1 MMKIN
6 VKSINLEFGNKSFSL
21 GSSRISVVILIT
33 LILVLT
39 GCTSA
44 NLGKKKTEDRVELSE
59 RQISILKQ
67 ENLPADYEKLT
78 DSQKKSIMAMEELL
92 VYLEDK
98 YDVSFSYVGYYTG
111 NVLEPEYLSARA
123 ENGDKSDIV
132 TVTRK
137 YSDEG
142 EVSIS
147 DDYPSV
153 AARGIYRTFLNDKMD
168 EMVGS
173 ENHFI
178 ILGSAYNPSGKN
190 AKSVEELRV
199 IDFSISQNIFLKES
213 SLDTTLKEFSMVL
226 RSWLESEDI
235 GGESRLFLLKDEDF
249 VDLNEENFSKFQL
262 QGAALERE
270 RFILD

>member
-1 MMKIN
+1 M
-6 VKSINLEFGNKSFSL
+6 
-21 GSSRISVVILIT
+21 
-33 LILVLT
+33 
-39 GCTSA
+39 A
-44 NLGKKKTEDRVELSE
+44 AKK
-59 RQISILKQ
+59 
-67 ENLPADYEKLT
+67 
-78 DSQKKSIMAMEELL
+78 
-92 VYLEDK
+92 
-98 YDVSFSYVGYYTG
+98 
-111 NVLEPEYLSARA
+111 
-123 ENGDKSDIV
+123 DIV

-190 AKSVEELRV
+190 AKSVEDLRKM
-199 IDFSISQNIFLKES
+199 DFSIGQNIFLKES
-213 SLDTTLKEFSMVL
+213 SLGTTLQEFSMVFKN
-226 RSWLESEDI
+226 WLESRGI

-249 VDLNEENFSKFQL
+249 VQINEENFPQFQL

-270 RFILD
+270 RFIVD